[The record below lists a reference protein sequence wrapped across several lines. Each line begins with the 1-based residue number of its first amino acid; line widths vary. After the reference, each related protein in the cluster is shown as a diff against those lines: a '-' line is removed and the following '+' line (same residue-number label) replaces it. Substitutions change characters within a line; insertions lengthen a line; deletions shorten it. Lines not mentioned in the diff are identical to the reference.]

1 MPAAAAAY
9 ASLLAHVLLN
19 ISSRGGYV
27 SARDPIAR
35 KAPFERNHNG
45 S

>member
-9 ASLLAHVLLN
+9 ASVLAYVLLN
-19 ISSRGGYV
+19 IPGVAAV
-27 SARDPIAR
+27 SARDPIGA
-35 KAPFERNHNG
+35 KGAPFERNHNG